1 VDIHRER
8 AGKSRKAEQ
17 HAQLN
22 AESANY
28 GDVL

>member
-1 VDIHRER
+1 VKIHREH

-22 AESANY
+22 AASAIRGAN
-28 GDVL
+28 V